1 MKFDE
6 IVYNIILE
14 KAVFSPKEDIE
25 IIGIGKFRAKIDSG
39 NDAFGVLH
47 GDDIKIEDDV
57 VHFTTSDNKRVK
69 RPLVD
74 TIKINVGAGVEED
87 RPIVHFDIILKGN
100 KYKNQKFSIGNRSDN
115 DEKVLIGLKFLE
127 PLKALI
133 QC

>member
-1 MKFDE
+1 MKFDQ
-6 IVYNIILE
+6 IVQSILLE
-14 KAVFSPKEDIE
+14 KTIFSHKEDIE
-25 IIGIGKFRAKIDSG
+25 IIGIGKFGAKIDSG

-47 GDDIKIEDDV
+47 GDDIKIEDNV

-69 RPLVD
+69 KPLID

-115 DEKVLIGLKFLE
+115 EEKVLIGLKFLE

>member
-1 MKFDE
+1 MRFDQ
-6 IVYNIILE
+6 IVNKILLE
-14 KAVFSPKEDIE
+14 KTIFSPKEDIE
-25 IIGIGKFRAKIDSG
+25 VVGVGTFRAKIDSG

-57 VHFTTSDNKRVK
+57 VHFTTSDNKRIK
-69 RPLVD
+69 KPLVD

-87 RPIVHFDIILKGN
+87 RPIVKFDIILKGN
-100 KYKNQKFSIGNRSDN
+100 KYKDQKFSIGNRSDN
-115 DEKVLIGLKFLE
+115 EEKVLIGLKFLE